1 MKEEI
6 LRFSFRRTG
15 VHPVREQVFPHFFC
29 RRQLLNR
36 ERCPLSFED
45 GPADFTELL
54 KGVKRIFTNERE
66 KPLTLLF

>member
-6 LRFSFRRTG
+6 LRFSFCRTG
-15 VHPVREQVFPHFFC
+15 GRGVLYPV
-29 RRQLLNR
+29 
-36 ERCPLSFED
+36 ED